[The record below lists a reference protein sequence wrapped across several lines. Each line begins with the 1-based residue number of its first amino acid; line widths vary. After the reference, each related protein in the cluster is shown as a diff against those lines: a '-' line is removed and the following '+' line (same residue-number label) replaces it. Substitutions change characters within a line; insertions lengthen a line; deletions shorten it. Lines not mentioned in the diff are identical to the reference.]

1 MNALQYQQAHGT
13 SQHHLNQDYVLEL
26 LADDL
31 ALVHSLLTNYLQMSP
46 DEMAGLK
53 LAIEASDTALLKQ
66 HAHRLR
72 GLLRYF
78 GAQDLEDMLLEMEV
92 TDAATEHQE
101 LQVSYRLFADAARI
115 LTQEVQAWLDRLQP
129 SSTCDEGGRVAL
141 ACDSA

>member
-1 MNALQYQQAHGT
+1 MNAHQFEQAHGV

-31 ALVHSLLTNYLQMSP
+31 ALVQSLLTNYLQMSP

-53 LAIEASDTALLKQ
+53 RAIESADTALIKQ

-78 GAQDLEDMLLEMEV
+78 GAQDLEDMLLDRHRARGTASQLSV
-92 TDAATEHQE
+92 VHRGRPDTDAGGPGM
-101 LQVSYRLFADAARI
+101 ARP
-115 LTQEVQAWLDRLQP
+115 P
-129 SSTCDEGGRVAL
+129 SSLLDL
-141 ACDSA
+141 Q

>member
-1 MNALQYQQAHGT
+1 MNALQYEQAHGV

-31 ALVHSLLTNYLQMSP
+31 ALVQSLLTNYLQMSP

-92 TDAATEHQE
+92 TDAGTEHRE
-101 LQVSYRLFADAARI
+101 LQVSYQLFADAARI
-115 LTQEVQAWLDRLQP
+115 LTQEVQAWLDRLEF
-129 SSTCDEGGRVAL
+129 SSTCSEDGRLPL

>member
-1 MNALQYQQAHGT
+1 MNAHQFEQAHGV

-31 ALVHSLLTNYLQMSP
+31 ALVQSLLTNYLQMSP

-53 LAIEASDTALLKQ
+53 LAIEAADTALIKQ

-92 TDAATEHQE
+92 TDTATEHGE
-101 LQVSYRLFADAARI
+101 LQVSYQLFTEAARI
-115 LTQEVQAWLDRLQP
+115 LTQEVQAWLDRLAP
-129 SSTCDEGGRVAL
+129 SSTCSEDDRRAL